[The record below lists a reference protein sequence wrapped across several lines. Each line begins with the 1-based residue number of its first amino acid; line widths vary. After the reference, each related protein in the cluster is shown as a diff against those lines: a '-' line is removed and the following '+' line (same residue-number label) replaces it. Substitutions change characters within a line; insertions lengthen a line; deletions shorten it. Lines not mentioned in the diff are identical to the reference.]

1 MKIGILSRAPN
12 QYSTKRLVEAAEN
25 RSHDVS
31 VVDYLRCHMNIATR
45 NPKVVLDGDSLIF
58 DAVIPRIATRNT
70 FYGTAVVRQF
80 EVMGIY
86 SLNESQAITRSRDKM
101 RSLQILS
108 RTDVGMPITSFADST
123 RDLDGLIEAVGGAP
137 LVIKLLEGKQRTGI
151 VLVES
156 KTAAKSVI
164 AAFRQQDAHILI
176 QEFIREAKGTDIRCL
191 VVGDRVIAAQ
201 ERRGLDGKPTDN
213 LYEGEQAIPVK
224 LSTEERKMALTAVQA
239 LGLNVAGV
247 DLIRSDRGP
256 LVIDVN
262 SLPSLEG
269 VEAATGIDV
278 AGLIIEYIESNNRE

>member
-25 RSHDVS
+25 RSHEVS

-45 NPKVVLDGDSLIF
+45 NPKVVLDGNSLQF

-101 RSLQILS
+101 RSMQILS

-123 RDLDGLIEAVGGAP
+123 RDLDGLIEAVGGVP
-137 LVIKLLEGKQRTGI
+137 LVIKILEGNQRTGI

-156 KTAAKSVI
+156 KSAAKSVI

-176 QEFIREAKGTDIRCL
+176 QEFIKESKGTDIRCL
-191 VVGDRVIAAQ
+191 VVGDQVIAAQ
-201 ERRGLDGKPTDN
+201 ERRGLDGKPRDN
-213 LYEGEQAIPVK
+213 LYEGEQAIPVE
-224 LSTEERKMALTAVQA
+224 LSTEERKMAHTAVQA

-256 LVIDVN
+256 LVMDVN